1 MQVSEEDRVLLRNP
15 VNTLLRLLYQ
25 CAAQGGQERD
35 EGTPREQCGRSHR
48 SRVHRQP
55 RLMP

>member
-1 MQVSEEDRVLLRNP
+1 MQVSEEDRMLLGNP
-15 VNTLLRLLYQ
+15 VNRLLRLLYQ

-35 EGTPREQCGRSHR
+35 EGTPREQCGGCHG